1 MEKLLDFLLLE
12 FLILLQPFYGQLLYI
27 NLTYKNKKTFII
39 EQTLFLNYRVSYTP
53 NYNCNNNK
61 VKFIPLMLLL
71 KLNNL

>member
-53 NYNCNNNK
+53 NNNCNNNE